1 MGAVAGVIQE
11 KQQVHHAIRR
21 ALDSHDSVEV
31 EAAIQASVQ
40 FAAQSKTFAIS
51 MCSKIAFMI
60 ESLQTPISMKLQL
73 IPVLRHMHH
82 DANTAALVKT
92 VCVNLLPKYPSE
104 SFVIVILDSL
114 TQLTCTTLV
123 DIPDQVNLL
132 LKYLQDPRKRVR
144 YQVLHSLQSLAQKGA
159 HLWPNGALQCLI
171 TIAKQCSDLGNE
183 QSLVLSVILT
193 LTNCPVTCH
202 SLLGEEQNLVLE
214 LCSSCL
220 VLEHHTAASQA
231 LSILT
236 SLVSYCYTE
245 KITPPTNYMAEI
257 NLHLESLIYS
267 SLTNEKLI
275 KELSSYLRCG
285 VKLSEKNI
293 EFGEN
298 FVELI
303 GGLLTDDF
311 VYPTKQSTLMCETL
325 GALCSQFSNR
335 KFSLVEEIDLIK
347 KSPFLEIL
355 PQLLRKLE
363 KLSEDDS
370 SKVDQSHFIEIL
382 SAVCLQTLLG
392 CLLTPQILEIFE
404 KVTKSINSWSQYRI
418 ARSASRYGQH
428 YLAAILYQKL
438 SSSVSMEKLHFFLT
452 ALSQISKAECILIYG
467 LDFDEIRKN
476 FNQIES
482 MDKKELTL
490 IERLDK
496 SISFYWKALATLR
509 ASSSPTH
516 PMTFQSEFVRLR
528 GRFLESLFN
537 VVVAKNTQTI
547 TPAPAIAQ
555 TLAQNSRDHFQRYGH
570 VTNQLRKS
578 VKTLKISEDNYSKL
592 YKSAFDADPCTLEY
606 LEM

>member
-40 FAAQSKTFAIS
+40 FAAQSKIFAIS

-114 TQLTCTTLV
+114 TQLTCATLV

-132 LKYLQDPRKRVR
+132 LKYLQDPRKKVR

-159 HLWPNGALQCLI
+159 HLWPNGALKCLI

-202 SLLGEEQNLVLE
+202 SLLGEEQNLLLE

-245 KITPPTNYMAEI
+245 KITPPPSYMAEI

-325 GALCSQFSNR
+325 GALCSQFSSI
-335 KFSLVEEIDLIK
+335 KFSIIEENQLK
-347 KSPFLEIL
+347 KSPFNEIL

-363 KLSEDDS
+363 KLAEDDS
-370 SKVDQSHFIEIL
+370 TKVDQSHFIEIL

-404 KVTKSINSWSQYRI
+404 KVTKSTNSWSQYRI

-438 SSSVSMEKLHFFLT
+438 SSLVSMEKLHFFLT

-467 LDFDEIRKN
+467 LDFEEIRKQ

-482 MDKKELTL
+482 TDRKELTL

-496 SISFYWKALATLR
+496 AITFYWKALATLR
-509 ASSSPTH
+509 ASSSATH
-516 PMTFQSEFVRLR
+516 AMTFQSEFVCLR

-537 VVVAKNTQTI
+537 VVVARNTQTI

-578 VKTLKISEDNYSKL
+578 VKTLKISEENYSKL

>member
-1 MGAVAGVIQE
+1 
-11 KQQVHHAIRR
+11 
-21 ALDSHDSVEV
+21 
-31 EAAIQASVQ
+31 
-40 FAAQSKTFAIS
+40 

-82 DANTAALVKT
+82 DAATAALVKT

-114 TQLTCTTLV
+114 TQLTCATLV

-132 LKYLQDPRKRVR
+132 LKYLQDPRKKVR
-144 YQVLHSLQSLAQKGA
+144 YQVLHSLQALAQKGA
-159 HLWPNGALQCLI
+159 HLWPNGALKCLI

-245 KITPPTNYMAEI
+245 KTTPPSSYMAEI

-303 GGLLTDDF
+303 GGLLIDDF

-325 GALCSQFSNR
+325 GALCSQFSNI
-335 KFSLVEEIDLIK
+335 KFSLIQENELK
-347 KSPFLEIL
+347 KSPFNEIL

-404 KVTKSINSWSQYRI
+404 KVTKSTNSWSQYRI

-438 SSSVSMEKLHFFLT
+438 SSLVSMEKLHFFLT

-467 LDFDEIRKN
+467 YDFEEIRKN

-482 MDKKELTL
+482 MERKELTL

-496 SISFYWKALATLR
+496 AITFYWKALATLR
-509 ASSSPTH
+509 ASSSATH

-537 VVVAKNTQTI
+537 VVVARNTQTI

-578 VKTLKISEDNYSKL
+578 VKTLKISEENYSKL

>member
-392 CLLTPQILEIFE
+392 CLLTPQILAIFE